1 MTDSSLRSLPT
12 PALGAAE
19 IALNRYLGNDPRAL
33 ARCEDLAGRSLELRF
48 SDLQLRLVFI
58 AERHGMQLRGASDT
72 EADVCLT
79 GTSTAFGRILFSGGR
94 EGITGGGLR
103 IEGDVGVAQRFSD
116 LFASVD
122 FDLAD
127 IIDARLGPVPAY
139 FIGQGIK
146 QARALF
152 SRAAREFPE
161 QTAEY
166 LREETRD
173 VIGPWEH
180 EKFVTE
186 IETLRDDAERLAARV
201 TRLDSG
207 SR

>member
-1 MTDSSLRSLPT
+1 MTETALRSLPT

-19 IALNRYLGNDPRAL
+19 IALNRYLGSDARAL
-33 ARCEDLAGRSLELRF
+33 EHCAELAGRSLELRF
-48 SDLQLRLVFI
+48 ADLGLRLVFV
-58 AERHGMQLRGASDT
+58 AERHGMQLRGAPQNP
-72 EADVCLT
+72 ADVCLT
-79 GTSTAFGRILFSGGR
+79 GTAAGFGRIMFSGGR

-103 IEGDVGVAQRFSD
+103 IEGDVGVAQRFAD

-122 FDLAD
+122 FDITD

-139 FIGQGIK
+139 FVGQGIK

-152 SRAAREFPE
+152 SRAARELPE

-173 VIGPWEH
+173 VIGPFEH

-186 IETLRDDAERLAARV
+186 IETLRDDTERLSVRVAR
-201 TRLDSG
+201 LSQG
-207 SR
+207 KP